1 MKIKFLIFCLF
12 FFTFFQSI
20 KAQNE
25 DDKWVIGL
33 NIGSV
38 LYSNADAD
46 KVGGAYIDQI
56 PRINISRY
64 LFKNLTLDAAFGT
77 TFLDPQK
84 YTTLD
89 GILRYDFGT
98 SYENVVPYVLLGGSF
113 ITATQLTPTLN
124 FGAGNTFWI
133 LPNYGLNIQ
142 VMYKFSES
150 RFNVNNQYSHLYTT
164 IGLVYSFKSRNMS
177 RRLWDMK
184 H

>member
-1 MKIKFLIFCLF
+1 MKNYFILAFLLV
-12 FFTFFQSI
+12 TLSLSS
-20 KAQNE
+20 QNS
-25 DDKWVIGL
+25 DNKWIIGV

-38 LYSNADAD
+38 LYSNTDAD

-64 LFKNLTLDAAFGT
+64 LFKNLTLDGAFGT
-77 TFLDPQK
+77 TLIDSNK

-89 GILRYDFGT
+89 GTLRYDFGT

-133 LPNYGLNIQ
+133 FPNYGLNLQ
-142 VMYKFSES
+142 VMYKYSET

-164 IGLVYSFKSRNMS
+164 IGLVYSFKSRNMN